1 MDDKKR
7 NLRIVFLGT
16 PEFAAIQ
23 LKAVIEAGFEVA
35 AVVTAPDKP
44 AGRGRLPKASAVKE
58 LALSYGLTVL
68 QPTNL
73 KSEEFLEGLRS
84 FQANLNIV
92 VAFRML
98 PEVVWKMPEQGTFN
112 LHASLLPQYRGAA
125 PINRVLMNGET
136 TTGLTT
142 FFLSQEIDTGKIIE
156 RIEIPIL
163 ESDDAGSLHDRMAAA
178 GSELVVSTLK
188 NISLGRVNA
197 VDQAQ
202 FYSDS
207 SELKQAP
214 KIFRDDCL
222 INWNQN
228 SKAIHNQIRGLSPV
242 PAAFTV
248 LISPEGAKF
257 NLKVFKAIET
267 IIEDGGAPG
276 SILTDGKQIMA
287 VKTIDGYLE
296 LKEIQLEGKKRM
308 EIREFLRGFRV
319 DNKWMAG

>member
-1 MDDKKR
+1 MDEKSR
-7 NLRIVFLGT
+7 HLRIVFLGT
-16 PEFAAIQ
+16 PEFAAVQ

-44 AGRGRLPKASAVKE
+44 AGRGRIPKASAVKE
-58 LALSYGLTVL
+58 LALSFGLPVL

-73 KSEEFLEGLRS
+73 KNEEFLEELRS

-98 PEVVWKMPEQGTFN
+98 PEVVWKMPELGTFN

-136 TTGLTT
+136 MTGLTT
-142 FFLSQEIDTGKIIE
+142 FFLSQEIDTGSIIE
-156 RIEIPIL
+156 RIEIPIYD
-163 ESDDAGSLHDRMAAA
+163 SDDAGSLHDRMAIA
-178 GSELVVSTLK
+178 GSDLVVRTLK
-188 NISLGRVNA
+188 DISMGRVNA
-197 VDQAQ
+197 IDQQQ

-214 KIFRDDCL
+214 KIFKDDCL

-248 LISPEGAKF
+248 LSSPEGTKF
-257 NLKVFKAIET
+257 NLKVFKATEA
-267 IIEDGGAPG
+267 IIEDEGDPG
-276 SILTDGKQIMA
+276 SIYTDGKQIMA
-287 VKTIDGYLE
+287 VKTLDGYLE
-296 LKEIQLEGKKRM
+296 LQELQLEGKKRM

-319 DNKWMAG
+319 DKKWMAG